1 MPKITII
8 VPVYNVEKY
17 LKECLDSLVSQTIDN
32 IEVICINDG
41 STDNSKEI
49 LEDYQNRYSFV
60 KVINHEKNKGLSAA
74 RNTGIKNA
82 TGEYILFVDSDDFI
96 LHEACEKLYKYA
108 KKTDSDVV
116 FYNLTFLNDYENGF
130 IRNEQIKNDYPGVYR
145 GIELFTMYYEDNCA
159 KVESV
164 RQFLRRT
171 FVINNNLFFY
181 EGIIHEDMLYYFNTC
196 KKANRATDL
205 NESLYIYRQRGNSI
219 NWSQKEKSAK
229 SLMCC
234 IQNIY
239 AQWLLDDN
247 LSKLENEAVK
257 KYIERLYKA
266 YLYKKP
272 YENSNVQNSDSKEDF
287 AEIYINTLSYRK
299 VTFSN
304 CDLDRIVHA
313 GCVTL
318 YGAGMVAT
326 DVAYDLQNH
335 GIEIE
340 NVIVS
345 KNLGYRYFNNV
356 KVLSLDE
363 VELKKDTLFLI
374 ATDEKYHKEICENLR
389 KMGYENYIFPVVNSN

>member
-196 KKANRATDL
+196 KNAGRASDL
-205 NESLYIYRQRGNSI
+205 NESLYVYRQRGNSI
-219 NWSQKEKSAK
+219 NWSQKEKSSK
-229 SLMCC
+229 GYMCC

-239 AQWLLDDN
+239 AQWILDDIF
-247 LSKLENEAVK
+247 SDAENEAVK

-266 YLYKKP
+266 YLYNKP
-272 YENSNVQNSDSKEDF
+272 YEYSDIQSSNVKENF
-287 AEIYINTLSYRK
+287 AKICISTISYRMVK
-299 VTFSN
+299 FTD
-304 CDLDRIVHA
+304 CDLDRIVQA

-326 DVAYDLQNH
+326 DVAYALQNIE
-335 GIEIE
+335 IEIE

-356 KVLSLDE
+356 KVLCLNE
-363 VELKKDTLFLI
+363 VELKKDTLFII
-374 ATDEKYHKEICENLR
+374 ATDEKYHKEISENL
-389 KMGYENYIFPVVNSN
+389 KKLGYENYIFPVVNSN

>member
-318 YGAGMVAT
+318 YGAGMVAA
-326 DVAYDLQNH
+326 DVAYALQNIE
-335 GIEIE
+335 IEIE